1 MPLRFVPIN
10 PGTPQEQ
17 ALAAINANFAKLDGE
32 ALVKI
37 FKQADGNNGIVFGR
51 LPNGKYGLLIYE
63 GELARVL
70 IGQSPDDTYGIWV
83 SKEGEDVLEAFS

>member
-1 MPLRFVPIN
+1 MPYRFVPIS
-10 PGTPQEQ
+10 PGTPQD
-17 ALAAINANFAKLDGE
+17 AAYAAINNNFAKIDNE
-32 ALVKI
+32 AVVKT
-37 FKQADGNNGIVFGR
+37 FKQASGENGIVFGR

-63 GELARVL
+63 GTTARVL